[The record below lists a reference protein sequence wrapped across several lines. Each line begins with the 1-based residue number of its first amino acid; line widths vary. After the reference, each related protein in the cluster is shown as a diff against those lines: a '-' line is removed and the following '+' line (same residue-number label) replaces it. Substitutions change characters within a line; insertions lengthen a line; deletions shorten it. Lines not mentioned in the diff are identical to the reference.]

1 MAKLSKLDWNSS
13 LDENQLLEKDL
24 LSKLHVDSRA
34 SIDLLKDELANILN
48 SDNIGAGSVI

>member
-1 MAKLSKLDWNSS
+1 
-13 LDENQLLEKDL
+13 

-48 SDNIGAGSVI
+48 SDNIGAGSVNLEKRFNALNPKVDKIANN